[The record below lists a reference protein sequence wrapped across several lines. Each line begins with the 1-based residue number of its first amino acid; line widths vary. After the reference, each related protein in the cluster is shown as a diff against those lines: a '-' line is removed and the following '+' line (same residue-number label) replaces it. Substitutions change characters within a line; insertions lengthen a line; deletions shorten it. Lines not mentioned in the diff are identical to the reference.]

1 MCLFLVLPF
10 SLSAHCCCFY
20 PSSFHT
26 HAISLLSFLIR
37 VDAQFSSNKNLQ
49 GIK

>member
-10 SLSAHCCCFY
+10 RLSADSCCFY
-20 PSSFHT
+20 LSSFQT
-26 HAISLLSFLIR
+26 HAVSLLSFLIR
-37 VDAQFSSNKNLQ
+37 DDAEFSSNKNLQ